1 MDSKRADAIVK
12 KFADRQISRRGMV
25 KGAAVAGAVAAIGA
39 PSATFFAPSV
49 LGQSKG
55 KVTFWTTHSDTGLE
69 ALQKIGSD
77 FNAQS
82 DKWEVEVV
90 KRPDAD
96 VTDSSSLITAVRAG
110 QGPDTYLLD
119 RFIVAERAANGL
131 LEDLSQHMTDAGED
145 TDLSKNWVDFAAA
158 EATWDTK
165 PYALPFD
172 TDVRALFYNEDMLKA
187 SGVDYKAFDKAN
199 GPTTYDKMGEIFQ
212 ALNKDDGSNFSQM
225 GYVPYFGQA
234 GSLYTDGFAWGGSFF
249 DYEKCEVTP
258 DNPQV
263 VAAATWGKN
272 YIESIGGFDKV
283 NKFVA
288 ASLKTGAAPT
298 DSPFTQNRLAG
309 MNNGNWM
316 FANFRKYQPN
326 VNIGYTFTPT
336 PKEGDPS
343 YTWAGGWSGVIP
355 QGAKNP
361 EGGFAF
367 LQYLTGPT
375 GMPTYVKMNNNLP
388 VLRSL
393 LADKSLF
400 DENLTWFVDNLFPGT
415 KNRPPLPVGAKYWD
429 ELKTAWE
436 AIYLGQS
443 SPEDALAQCKQN
455 VQQEIDAG
463 GYCPIA
469 APKTSEPASPEAT
482 PAG

>member
-1 MDSKRADAIVK
+1 MDNSAKDSAKII
-12 KFADRQISRRGMV
+12 ADRIVNRTISRRGIV
-25 KGAAVAGAVAAIGA
+25 KGAAVVGIGA
-39 PSATFFAPSV
+39 AASTTFFAPTV
-49 LGQSKG
+49 LGQSKS
-55 KVTFWTTHSDTGLE
+55 KVTFWTTHSDTGLQ
-69 ALQKIGSD
+69 ALQQIGKD
-77 FNAQS
+77 FNAKS
-82 DKWEVEVV
+82 DKYEVEVV

-131 LEDLSQHMTDAGED
+131 LEDLTQHMTDAGED

-158 EATWDTK
+158 EATWDNK
-165 PYALPFD
+165 PFALPFD
-172 TDVRALFYNEDMLKA
+172 TDVRALFYNEDLLKA
-187 SGVDYKAFDKAN
+187 GGVDYTAFDKAN

-212 ALNKDDGSNFSQM
+212 ALNKDEGGNFSQM

-234 GSLYTDGFAWGGSFF
+234 GSIYTDGFAWGGTFF

-258 DNPQV
+258 DNAQV
-263 VAAATWGKN
+263 VAAATWGKD
-272 YIESIGGFDKV
+272 YIEKIGGYDKV

-288 ASLKTGAAPT
+288 AALKVGAAPT
-298 DSPFTQNRLAG
+298 DSPFLQKRLGG
-309 MNNGNWM
+309 MIDGNWQ
-316 FANFRKYQPN
+316 FATFRKYIPDAK
-326 VNIGYTFTPT
+326 IGYTFIPT
-336 PKEGDPS
+336 PKQGDNS

-355 QGAKNP
+355 QGAKNA

-375 GMPTYVKMNNNLP
+375 GMPTYVKLNNNLP
-388 VLRSL
+388 VLRQL

-400 DENLTWFVDNLFPGT
+400 DENLTWFVENLFPTT

-429 ELKTAWE
+429 ELKSAWE
-436 AIYLGQS
+436 AIYLGQA
-443 SPEDALAQCKQN
+443 SPEDALGQAKQN
-455 VQQEIDAG
+455 VQQDLDAG

-469 APKTSEPASPEAT
+469 APKASEASPAAS
-482 PAG
+482 PAA

>member
-1 MDSKRADAIVK
+1 MDSKRADAIVQ
-12 KFADRQISRRGMV
+12 KFAGRQISRRGLV
-25 KGAAVAGAVAAIGA
+25 KGAAVAGAVAAVGA
-39 PSATFFAPSV
+39 PSATFFAPAV

-55 KVTFWTTHSDTGLE
+55 KVTFWTTHSDTGLA
-69 ALQKIGSD
+69 ALQQIGSD

-82 DKWEVEVV
+82 DQWEVEVV
-90 KRPDAD
+90 KRPDAE
-96 VTDSSSLITAVRAG
+96 VSDSSSLITAVRAG
-110 QGPDTYLLD
+110 EGPDTYLLD

-131 LEDLSQHMTDAGED
+131 LTDLSQFLTDSGEN
-145 TDLSKNWVDFAAA
+145 TDLTEKWVGFAAA
-158 EATWDTK
+158 EATYDSK

-172 TDVRALFYNEDMLKA
+172 TDVRALFYNEDLLTEA
-187 SGVDYKAFDKAN
+187 GIDYSAFDKAN

-212 ALNKDDGSNFSQM
+212 GLNKDDGSNFSQM

-234 GSLYTDGFAWGGSFF
+234 GSIYTDGFAWGGSFF
-249 DYEKCEVTP
+249 DYENCQVTP
-258 DNPQV
+258 DNEQV
-263 VAAATWGKN
+263 VAAATWGKD
-272 YIESIGGFDKV
+272 YIEKIGGFDKV

-288 ASLKTGAAPT
+288 AALKVGAAPT
-298 DSPFTQNRLAG
+298 DSPFLQKRLGG
-309 MNNGNWM
+309 MIDGNWQ
-316 FANFRKYQPN
+316 FATFKKYIPDSK
-326 VNIGYTFTPT
+326 IGYTFIPT
-336 PKEGDPS
+336 PKDGDPS

-355 QGAKNP
+355 EGAKNP

-367 LQYLTGPT
+367 LQFLTGPQ

-388 VLRSL
+388 VLREL

-400 DENLTWFVDNLFPGT
+400 DENLSWFVDNLFPGT

-436 AIYLGQS
+436 AIYLGQA
-443 SPEDALAQCKQN
+443 SPEDALGQAKEN

-469 APKTSEPASPEAT
+469 APKADEASPEAS
-482 PAG
+482 PAS